1 MKCSGIVSVAC
12 PLLKLPST
20 IKNIV
25 RLLANQWTCVP
36 AYSEIEKGSGV
47 LQKFWVC
54 SVASVRSF
62 QYSSKKKCLTY
73 TLFFILVPSEIHPF
87 LFHNQST
94 VKIYSCRLQT
104 SHGFVNRRFHFWAE
118 QINSIF
124 KNILVICKQWK

>member
-1 MKCSGIVSVAC
+1 MKCTGIVLVEY
-12 PLLKLPST
+12 PLLKLPRT
-20 IKNIV
+20 IKNLGQ
-25 RLLANQWTCVP
+25 LLANQWTCVS
-36 AYSEIEKGSGV
+36 AYSEIEKKV
-47 LQKFWVC
+47 LAY
-54 SVASVRSF
+54 SENSTVASVRSF

-73 TLFFILVPSEIHPF
+73 TFFFILVPSEIHPF

-124 KNILVICKQWK
+124 QNILVICKQRK

>member
-1 MKCSGIVSVAC
+1 MKCTGIVLAEC

-20 IKNIV
+20 IKYLGQ
-25 RLLANQWTCVP
+25 LLAKQWTCVSV
-36 AYSEIEKGSGV
+36 YSEIEKKV
-47 LQKFWVC
+47 LVY
-54 SVASVRSF
+54 SENSTVASVRSF

-73 TLFFILVPSEIHPF
+73 TFFFILVPSEIHPF

-124 KNILVICKQWK
+124 QNILVICKQRK